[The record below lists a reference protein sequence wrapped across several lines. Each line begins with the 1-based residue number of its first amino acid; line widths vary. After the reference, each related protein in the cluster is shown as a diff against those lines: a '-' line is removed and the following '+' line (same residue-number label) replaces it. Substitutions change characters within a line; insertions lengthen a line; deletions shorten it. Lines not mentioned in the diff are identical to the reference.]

1 MNGYL
6 KRLATRGGVESTAT
20 GVRPLVRSRS
30 PIAAQDQRIGM
41 PGFGSPS
48 LDQAISTEGRTLED
62 RATDAP
68 TFDSP
73 FSPPTTTRVSSNTAR
88 ERVDLVPSAKADHT
102 TPKSVAGM
110 TTPVVTRPA
119 VEASLDVSAS
129 ERTSSALHW
138 PDTPASV
145 NESPALMY
153 KTVVPR
159 GAGIKEVPE
168 AHLEGAEKSSST
180 YLSQSL
186 ELDSSSDKSGE
197 AKPTR
202 LEPMPRAILSPG
214 LREPASSEDFQ
225 SSDRIE
231 QEPRVVI
238 GRINVEVVP
247 PPAETKTT
255 APPRPGPLT
264 AESVSVIG
272 PISRRVGSSLR
283 LNLKHR

>member
-1 MNGYL
+1 
-6 KRLATRGGVESTAT
+6 
-20 GVRPLVRSRS
+20 
-30 PIAAQDQRIGM
+30 M

-48 LDQAISTEGRTLED
+48 LDQTTSSEGALEGPANA
-62 RATDAP
+62 RNV
-68 TFDSP
+68 DSL
-73 FSPPTTTRVSSNTAR
+73 FSPPTTTRVSSTNTM
-88 ERVDLVPSAKADHT
+88 ERVDLVPSANADHT
-102 TPKSVAGM
+102 TPKSVASM

-119 VEASLDVSAS
+119 VEASVDVSAS
-129 ERTSSALHW
+129 ERTSSTLHW

-145 NESPALMY
+145 HESPAPMY

-159 GAGIKEVPE
+159 GAGIKEVPQ
-168 AHLEGAEKSSST
+168 AYLEGAEKSSST
-180 YLSQSL
+180 YLPQIY
-186 ELDSSSDKSGE
+186 EPDSSSEKSGE
-197 AKPTR
+197 ASPAR

-247 PPAETKTT
+247 PAAETKTT
-255 APPRPGPLT
+255 AQPRPGPLT

-283 LNLKHR
+283 LNLKYR